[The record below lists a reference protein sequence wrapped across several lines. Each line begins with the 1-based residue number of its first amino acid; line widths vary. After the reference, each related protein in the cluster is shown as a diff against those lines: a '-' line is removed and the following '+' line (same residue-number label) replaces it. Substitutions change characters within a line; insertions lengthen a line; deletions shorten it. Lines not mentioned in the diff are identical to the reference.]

1 MTASGASSRTGRLLA
16 PWTTPTAPRVRRKT
30 GEMARPPTTRYV
42 PAPEGGYL
50 AYQVVGEGP
59 VDVVLPMNGGFAID
73 LIWEEPTIAASLR
86 RLSAFCRVIAFD
98 PRGFG
103 SSGRVDP
110 QRVPAIQTW
119 MDDIR
124 TVMDAVGSEQAYLLS
139 WSLSAL
145 SVMLFAATYPRRVSG
160 LIAVNAFARFLCNG
174 ECTWGMSK
182 EQFPVYLSA
191 IEGAWGTGEVT
202 RELAPSLTP
211 SEDALQRWARAERLS
226 ATPDMVVIPR
236 AFMESDATSVLSAI
250 QAPTLVISRRG
261 DRFVRPAH
269 SRFLAGRI
277 PGARLVELEGN
288 DNFIFAGNT
297 AEVLD
302 EIEAF
307 LTGVRPTPVLDR
319 VLATVVFTDIV
330 GSTEHAKRLGDRR
343 WRETLTDYDEIV
355 HRALDRF
362 RGLYIKST
370 GDGTLAT
377 FDGPARAIEAT
388 QAIREAVKSLGIEI
402 RAGLHTG
409 EIELRGDDVAGLAVH
424 IAARVSGRAL
434 GDEVLVSRTVT
445 DLVAGSGLSFDDR
458 GDYEL
463 KGLPGSWRLFAVRD

>member
-1 MTASGASSRTGRLLA
+1 MVL
-16 PWTTPTAPRVRRKT
+16 TP
-30 GEMARPPTTRYV
+30 ETRYV
-42 PAPEGGYL
+42 PAPEGSYL

-73 LIWEEPTIAASLR
+73 LIWEEPAIAACLR
-86 RLSAFCRVIAFD
+86 RLAAFSRVIAFD

-124 TVMDAVGSEQAYLLS
+124 TVMDAASSEQAYLLS

-145 SVMLFAATYPRRVSG
+145 SVMLFAATYPRRVRG
-160 LIAVNAFARFLCNG
+160 VVAVNAFARFLRND
-174 ECTWGMSK
+174 ECPWGMP
-182 EQFPVYLSA
+182 EDQFPAYLAA
-191 IEGAWGTGEVT
+191 IEAAWGSGEVT
-202 RELAPSLTP
+202 RVLAPSLVR
-211 SEDALQRWARAERLS
+211 SDDALNRWARVERLS

-250 QAPTLVISRRG
+250 QAPTLVISRRA
-261 DRFVRPAH
+261 DRYVRNEH
-269 SRFLAGRI
+269 SRYLAHHI
-277 PGARLVELEGN
+277 LGAQLVELEGD
-288 DNFIFAGNT
+288 DNFIFAGT
-297 AEVLD
+297 TGDVVD

-307 LTGVRPTPVLDR
+307 LTGVRPAPVLDR

-330 GSTEHAKRLGDRR
+330 GSTEHAKRLGDAR
-343 WRETLTDYDEIV
+343 WKETLTDYDDVVYRE
-355 HRALDRF
+355 LERF
-362 RGLYIKST
+362 RGVYIKST

-388 QAIREAVKSLGIEI
+388 RAIREAVKSLGLEI

-409 EIELRGDDVAGLAVH
+409 EIEVRGDDVAGLAVH
-424 IAARVSGRAL
+424 IAARVSGLARGSEILA
-434 GDEVLVSRTVT
+434 SRTVT
-445 DLVAGSGLSFDDR
+445 DLVAGSGIDFEDR
-458 GDYEL
+458 GDHQL
-463 KGLPGSWRLFAVRD
+463 KGLPGAWRLFAVLDREDGPR

>member
-1 MTASGASSRTGRLLA
+1 VGMVRA
-16 PWTTPTAPRVRRKT
+16 PETQ
-30 GEMARPPTTRYV
+30 YV
-42 PAPEGGYL
+42 PVSEGGYL
-50 AYQVVGEGP
+50 AYQVVGAGP

-73 LIWEEPTIAASLR
+73 LVWEEPTIATSLR
-86 RLSAFCRVIAFD
+86 RLATFSRVIAFD

-124 TVMDAVGSEQAYLLS
+124 TVMDAAASEQACLLS

-145 SVMLFAATYPRRVSG
+145 SVMLFAATYPRRVSSVV
-160 LIAVNAFARFLCNG
+160 AVNAFARFLRND
-174 ECTWGMSK
+174 ECTWGMPND
-182 EQFPVYLSA
+182 QFPVYLSA
-191 IEGAWGTGEVT
+191 IEKAWGTGEVT
-202 RELAPSLTP
+202 RVLAPSLIR
-211 SEDALQRWARAERLS
+211 SEDALHRWARVERLS

-250 QAPTLVISRRG
+250 QAPALLISRQA
-261 DRFVRPAH
+261 DRYIRPEH
-269 SRFLAGRI
+269 SRYLADRI
-277 PGARLVELEGN
+277 YGARLVELEGN
-288 DNFIFAGNT
+288 DDFIFAGNT
-297 AEVLD
+297 GEVLD

-307 LTGVRPTPVLDR
+307 LTGVRPTPVLER

-330 GSTEHAKRLGDRR
+330 GSTEHAERLGDRI
-343 WRETLTDYDEIV
+343 WKETLTNYDEV
-355 HRALDRF
+355 VQRELERF

-388 QAIREAVKSLGIEI
+388 RAIREAVKVFGIEI

-409 EIELRGDDVAGLAVH
+409 EIEVRGDDVAGMAVH
-424 IAARVSGRAL
+424 IAARVSGHAV
-434 GDEVLVSRTVT
+434 GGEVLVSRTVT
-445 DLVAGSGLSFDDR
+445 DLVAGSGINFEDR
-458 GDYEL
+458 GDHQL
-463 KGLPGSWRLFAVRD
+463 KGLPEAWRLFAVLD